1 MYCVLYAREKAKM
14 KNGVDVM
21 FMRLRVNSVPAY
33 STVLLAKCSDIVY
46 KVRAFFFFFN
56 RLSISQHSLKI
67 FLMKPRF

>member
-46 KVRAFFFFFN
+46 KVRAFFFFFLTDCQYLN
-56 RLSISQHSLKI
+56 TVSKY
-67 FLMKPRF
+67 F

>member
-46 KVRAFFFFFN
+46 KVRAFFFFF
-56 RLSISQHSLKI
+56 
-67 FLMKPRF
+67 F

>member
-21 FMRLRVNSVPAY
+21 FMRLRVNSVPVY

-46 KVRAFFFFFN
+46 KLGLFSFFN